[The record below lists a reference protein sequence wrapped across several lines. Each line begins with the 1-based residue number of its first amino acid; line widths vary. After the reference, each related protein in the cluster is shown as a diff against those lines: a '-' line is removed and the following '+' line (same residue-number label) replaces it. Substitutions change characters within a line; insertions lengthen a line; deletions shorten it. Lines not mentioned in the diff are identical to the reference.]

1 MPEMKDEVIERYYEL
16 YDRNQISL
24 RLALDKVYQEGC
36 AAQRIVNMVDSIT
49 EAAVRNCFCSTRRR
63 HF

>member
-1 MPEMKDEVIERYYEL
+1 MPEMKDEVIKRYYEL

-49 EAAVRNCFCSTRRR
+49 EAAVRNCF
-63 HF
+63 

>member
-1 MPEMKDEVIERYYEL
+1 MPEMKDEVIKRYYEL

-36 AAQRIVNMVDSIT
+36 AVPRIVNMVDSIT
-49 EAAVRNCFCSTRRR
+49 EAAVRNCF
-63 HF
+63 